1 MVRRQGTSK
10 TVSELEDICSALKT
24 LSETDSMPM
33 FFGTSEMIM
42 HTPVYNIET
51 GTCNNEMI
59 SSRLRVLEESVNS
72 LITLAKINANK
83 PPSNTTETN
92 KASNIP
98 ETDRPVSEISDR
110 SNETNHAID
119 FHLQGQEVQLTERSN
134 TLTFAENVTRT
145 RNLPPIQGN
154 QVISETSELTK
165 DTSRTNG
172 ESATT
177 ALEDV
182 RVCNETDIPWT
193 DVVRR
198 NRNEPPKA
206 VEPHTPQSTN
216 KRNWRS
222 NLQILHGT
230 ARDEFSGGRSYSAD
244 VELVAYGLNKNV
256 NALQLS
262 KFLQGKG
269 LAVKDC
275 RLLTKSEEARS
286 LSFVITIKATDLELA
301 KKTRFMAIQGRSS
314 AIQTL

>member
-1 MVRRQGTSK
+1 
-10 TVSELEDICSALKT
+10 
-24 LSETDSMPM
+24 MPM

-83 PPSNTTETN
+83 PPLNTTETN

-98 ETDRPVSEISDR
+98 ETERPVSEISDR

-119 FHLQGQEVQLTERSN
+119 FLLQGQDVQLTERSN

-145 RNLPPIQGN
+145 RNLPTIQGN

-172 ESATT
+172 ESVTT

-182 RVCNETDIPWT
+182 RACNETDIPWT
-193 DVVRR
+193 DVVRK
-198 NRNEPPKA
+198 NRNVPPKA

-216 KRNWRS
+216 KR
-222 NLQILHGT
+222 I
-230 ARDEFSGGRSYSAD
+230 GG
-244 VELVAYGLNKNV
+244 
-256 NALQLS
+256 
-262 KFLQGKG
+262 
-269 LAVKDC
+269 
-275 RLLTKSEEARS
+275 
-286 LSFVITIKATDLELA
+286 
-301 KKTRFMAIQGRSS
+301 
-314 AIQTL
+314 